1 MNGLGRPTLVVMDP
15 SEQRIGDAERDAAVE
30 ALRDHHVAGRLT
42 PEEFDERMAAAL
54 SARTR
59 GDLAPL
65 FDDLPADAPA
75 ARMSM
80 EKASSAKEVAAGE
93 GRYHRLVEILSAIAW
108 PAALI
113 INFAT
118 GWQWWWIIFIPIFL
132 VPALVG
138 EDRGRRR
145 RLERGPGSRQRRG
158 EIGNGD
164 DGDGQEPPRT
174 R

>member
-1 MNGLGRPTLVVMDP
+1 MDP

-42 PEEFDERMAAAL
+42 PEEFDERMSAAL
-54 SARTR
+54 AARTR
-59 GDLAPL
+59 GDLEPL
-65 FDDLPADAPA
+65 FADLPDDRPARASLAKAPT
-75 ARMSM
+75 
-80 EKASSAKEVAAGE
+80 AKEVAPADG
-93 GRYHRLVEILSAIAW
+93 GNRYHRVVEVLSAIAW

-138 EDRGRRR
+138 EDRGHRA
-145 RLERGPGSRQRRG
+145 RQRRQMREDRPRQIGTGG
-158 EIGNGD
+158 EGD
-164 DGDGQEPPRT
+164 QDDDPPSR
-174 R
+174 

>member
-1 MNGLGRPTLVVMDP
+1 MDP

-42 PEEFDERMAAAL
+42 PEEFDERMSAAL
-54 SARTR
+54 AARTR
-59 GDLAPL
+59 GNLEPL
-65 FDDLPADAPA
+65 FADLPDDQPA
-75 ARMSM
+75 RAGLA
-80 EKASSAKEVAAGE
+80 KAKPAKEVAPAADG
-93 GRYHRLVEILSAIAW
+93 GNRYHRVVEVLSAIAW

-138 EDRGRRR
+138 EDRGHRA
-145 RLERGPGSRQRRG
+145 RLNRGGHRGPHRQ
-158 EIGNGD
+158 IGPGD
-164 DGDGQEPPRT
+164 DGDDDRPT